1 MRILDIDMDFFL
13 DGIAHWQNGEERLN
27 DEDFKPWNE
36 EEFKRFLE
44 DKCLLSKDNPI
55 KGRII
60 KEHNEA
66 FFFWDELIKEHGLMT
81 PFHVTHIDAH
91 SDTGLGDSG
100 YIYIM
105 GELMLQPIEKRREL
119 LKLDKVWMGNYLSYA
134 MACGWISDI
143 NFVVPEFW
151 ENEMFSGH
159 LKNFS
164 DDCMA
169 FQFKGFKDID
179 IGMSYERIVGRMI
192 SPTTIDD
199 EIPFK
204 IIRNKEYQ
212 AEEKYDRIVFCQSPS
227 YTPQKADY
235 MLEVIKPYII
245 EE

>member
-13 DGIAHWQNGEERLN
+13 DGIAHWQTGDDRLN
-27 DEDFKPWNE
+27 DEDFKPWKE
-36 EEFKRFLE
+36 KEFIRFLE

-66 FFFWDELIKEHGLMT
+66 FLFWDELIKENCLQK
-81 PFHVTHIDAH
+81 PFHITHIDAH

-100 YIYIM
+100 YKYIM
-105 GELMLQPIEKRREL
+105 GELMLHPIEKRREH

-134 MACGWISDI
+134 MACGWVSDI

-151 ENEMFSGH
+151 DNEMIRCH

-164 DDCMA
+164 DDSTA
-169 FQFKGFKDID
+169 FQFKGFKNID
-179 IGMSYERIVGRMI
+179 IVMSYERILTGGI
-192 SPTTIDD
+192 TPDTIDD
-199 EIPFK
+199 EISFK

-212 AEEKYDRIVFCQSPS
+212 EKENFDYIIFCQSPS
-227 YTPQKADY
+227 YTPKKADY

-245 EE
+245 EI

>member
-1 MRILDIDMDFFL
+1 MRVLDIDMDFFL
-13 DGIAHWQNGEERLN
+13 DEIAHWKTDEERLN
-27 DEDFKPWNE
+27 DEDYKPWKE
-36 EEFKRFLE
+36 EEFIRFLE

-55 KGRII
+55 KGHII

-66 FFFWDELIKEHGLMT
+66 FFFWDELIKEKGLIK

-91 SDTGLGDSG
+91 SDTGLGDIG
-100 YIYIM
+100 YTYIM
-105 GELMLQPIEKRREL
+105 GELMLHPIEKRREI

-151 ENEMFSGH
+151 RNEMFGGH

-164 DDCMA
+164 DDSMA
-169 FQFKGFKDID
+169 FQFKGFKNID
-179 IGMSYERIVGRMI
+179 IGMNYARIVDSTI

-212 AEEKYDRIVFCQSPS
+212 TEENYDYIIFCQSPG
-227 YTPQKADY
+227 YTPKKADY
-235 MLEVIKPYII
+235 MLEVIKPYIKEI
-245 EE
+245 

>member
-13 DGIAHWQNGEERLN
+13 DGIAHWQNGEDRLS
-27 DEDFKPWNE
+27 DEDFKPWKE
-36 EEFKRFLE
+36 EEFIRFLE
-44 DKCLLSKDNPI
+44 DKCLLSKDTPI

-66 FFFWDELIKEHGLMT
+66 FLFWDELIKENYLRK

-100 YIYIM
+100 YTYIM

-119 LKLDKVWMGNYLSYA
+119 LKLDKVWMGNYLSYV
-134 MACGWISDI
+134 MACGWVSDI

-151 ENEMFSGH
+151 DNEMFSGH

-164 DDCMA
+164 DDSMA
-169 FQFKGFKDID
+169 FQFKGFKNID
-179 IGMSYERIVGRMI
+179 IGMSYERIIRGKI
-192 SPTTIDD
+192 TPDTLDD

-204 IIRNKEYQ
+204 IIRNNEYQ
-212 AEEKYDRIVFCQSPS
+212 AEEKYDYIVFCQSPS
-227 YTPQKADY
+227 YTPKKADY
-235 MLEVIKPYII
+235 MLEAIKPYII
-245 EE
+245 EI